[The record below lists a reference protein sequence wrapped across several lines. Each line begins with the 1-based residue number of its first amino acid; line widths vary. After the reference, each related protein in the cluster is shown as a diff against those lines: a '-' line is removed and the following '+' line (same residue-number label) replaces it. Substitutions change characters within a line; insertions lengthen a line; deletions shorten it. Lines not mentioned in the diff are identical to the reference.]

1 MGNNNLRIS
10 LLTVAIITVIGSALL
25 ASIMFTTTANATPD
39 KTTTLDGMRAGGPF
53 SMLRGFVASH
63 FRHGFFD
70 NQGLSGNVTITVE
83 QAKTLVETSI
93 TSFKTGTP
101 ISFVKGWNVPVEDG
115 KGVVISIPVGKI
127 SASNADQAKSIVD
140 ASLANGWKTGDPKLV
155 RTIFSVPL
163 IDSSGTVISNVN
175 VNGVSGEI
183 IRPQSKTLTV
193 TSEQA
198 KTIVSNA
205 IKDLKIGDVKAR
217 GSIMAVGI
225 TYNDKVIMNIVLG
238 KVNTPTSE
246 AAIKT
251 VQDSMANGWSAGE
264 PKQLR
269 FIYFVPINDANG
281 NIIGNI
287 GVDARTGTIAVGLP
301 FHR

>member
-25 ASIMFTTTANATPD
+25 ASVMFTATADATPER
-39 KTTTLDGMRAGGPF
+39 TTTLDGMRAGGPF

-63 FRHGFFD
+63 FRHGFLG

-93 TSFKTGTP
+93 VSFKTGTP
-101 ISFVKGWNVPVEDG
+101 ISFVRGWNVPIEDG
-115 KGVVISIPVGKI
+115 KGIVISIPVAKI
-127 SASNADQAKSIVD
+127 SASNSDQAKSIVD
-140 ASLANGWKTGDPKLV
+140 ASLAKGWKTGDPKLV
-155 RTIFSVPL
+155 RTLFNVPL
-163 IDSSGTVISNVN
+163 IDSSGTVIGNVN

-183 IRPQSKTLTV
+183 IRQQSKTLTV
-193 TSEQA
+193 SSEQA
-198 KTIVSNA
+198 KTIASNA
-205 IKDLKIGDVKAR
+205 IKDLKVGEVKTR

-225 TYNDKVIMNIVLG
+225 TYNGKVIMNIFLG

-251 VQDSMANGWSAGE
+251 VQDSMAKGWSAGE

-281 NIIGNI
+281 NLIGSI

-301 FHR
+301 LHR